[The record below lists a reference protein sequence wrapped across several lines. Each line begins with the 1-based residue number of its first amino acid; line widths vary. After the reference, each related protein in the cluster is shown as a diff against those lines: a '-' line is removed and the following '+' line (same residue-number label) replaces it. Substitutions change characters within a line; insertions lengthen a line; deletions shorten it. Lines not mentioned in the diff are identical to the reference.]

1 MNNTTKPIIAAP
13 TAREDRPLEGERN
26 ILTEALYEIGYDSML
41 VDTLIERNVIDFS
54 TVNYTSDI
62 KDQLTERYGE
72 FIVWDGSLENAVAFE
87 VLTDSLTGE
96 LGTNW
101 RASESDTF
109 QERIRDVIA
118 KLIGKLGLKVV
129 SRYDLVASDTLSEE
143 LESVKRH
150 LTIDYGESNS
160 EIPHVNLVIYTPENS
175 RVIAVISCIVN
186 LKARIF
192 DTLYWRLKFRED
204 EDKASIKFYLIT
216 TDIDKILEIMYLLK
230 PRRKKG
236 RAILEADIDGIYVLT
251 ASEFQQS
258 DKVKLFEH
266 FIEDLKQAIGENQ

>member
-1 MNNTTKPIIAAP
+1 MTEPIKAAP
-13 TAREDRPLEGERN
+13 TARGSTPLEGMRN
-26 ILTEALYEIGYDSML
+26 ILADALYEMGYDSTL

-54 TVNYTSDI
+54 TVTYTSDI
-62 KDQLTERYGE
+62 KYQLKERYGE
-72 FIVWDGSLENAVAFE
+72 SILWDNSLEDVVAVE

-96 LGTNW
+96 LGNNW
-101 RASESDTF
+101 RSSQNNTF

-118 KLIGKLGLKVV
+118 KLIEKLGLKVV
-129 SRYDLVASDTLSEE
+129 LCYDLVKTDALPEE

-150 LTIDYGESNS
+150 LTIDYGEFNS
-160 EIPHVNLVIYTPENS
+160 ELPYVNLVIYTPENS

-186 LKARIF
+186 LKFRIF
-192 DTLYWRLKFRED
+192 DTVYWRLKFRED

-216 TDIDKILEIMYLLK
+216 TDIDKILKIVNLRK
-230 PRRKKG
+230 KKG
-236 RAILEADIDGIYVLT
+236 RAILEADLDGIYVLT

-266 FIEDLKQAIGENQ
+266 FIEDLKQVIEESQ

>member
-1 MNNTTKPIIAAP
+1 MDNTTKPIIAAP
-13 TAREDRPLEGERN
+13 TARGETPLDGMRN
-26 ILTEALYEIGYDSML
+26 ILTDALYEIGYDSTL

-72 FIVWDGSLENAVAFE
+72 FILWDSSLEDAVAFE

-96 LGTNW
+96 LGKNW
-101 RASESDTF
+101 CASESNTF
-109 QERIRDVIA
+109 QERIRDVVA

-129 SRYDLVASDTLSEE
+129 LRYDLVKTDTLSEE
-143 LESVKRH
+143 LESVKQQ
-150 LTIDYGESNS
+150 LTIDYGEFNS
-160 EIPHVNLVIYTPENS
+160 ELPYVNLVIYTPENS

-204 EDKASIKFYLIT
+204 EDKAAIKFYLIT
-216 TDIDKILEIMYLLK
+216 TDIDKLLEIVYLLK
-230 PRRKKG
+230 PKRKKG

-258 DKVKLFEH
+258 GKVKLFEH
-266 FIEDLKQAIGENQ
+266 LIEDLKQVIEESQ

>member
-1 MNNTTKPIIAAP
+1 MDNTTKPIIAAP
-13 TAREDRPLEGERN
+13 TAREDCPLEGERN

-129 SRYDLVASDTLSEE
+129 LRYDLVASDTLSEE

-150 LTIDYGESNS
+150 LTIDYGEFNS
-160 EIPHVNLVIYTPENS
+160 ELPHVNLVIYTPENS

-192 DTLYWRLKFRED
+192 DTLYWKLKFRED

-216 TDIDKILEIMYLLK
+216 TDIDKILKIMYFPK
-230 PRRKKG
+230 PKRKKG
-236 RAILEADIDGIYVLT
+236 RVILEADIDGIYVLT

-258 DKVKLFEH
+258 GKVKLFEH
-266 FIEDLKQAIGENQ
+266 FIEDLKQVIGENQ